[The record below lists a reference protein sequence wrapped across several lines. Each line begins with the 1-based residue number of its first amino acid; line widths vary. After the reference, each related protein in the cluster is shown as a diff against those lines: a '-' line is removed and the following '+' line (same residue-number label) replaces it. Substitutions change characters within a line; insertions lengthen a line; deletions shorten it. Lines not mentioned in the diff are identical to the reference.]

1 MNTLITARGPTGN
14 RLAYKSIFPS
24 FKIQKEKMLFPRI
37 FTSISKTA
45 GKLPIGLQ
53 QKLLPRTVA

>member
-37 FTSISKTA
+37 FTSISKIA
-45 GKLPIGLQ
+45 GKLPIGMQ